1 MKIGLLF
8 LWVLIFLS
16 GCGLGPDLSKD
27 RVPRSPSPTP
37 FIPEKPIDE
46 YMREGS
52 AAYLARDY
60 RAAITSYKR
69 ALEIEQR
76 DPKLDKK
83 HWYVLVDN
91 LAMSYGLTGDVKNAR
106 LVLAYGISKDY
117 NYPMFHYIVAC
128 TYGEEGDESNSLYH
142 LSRAFEHRA
151 NMLAGEKFPDPLTD
165 SSFASFADSETFKRS
180 VAAMKS
186 SRPRPKE

>member
-37 FIPEKPIDE
+37 FIPEKSIDE

-60 RAAITSYKR
+60 RAAITPYKR

-91 LAMSYGLTGDVKNAR
+91 LAMSYGLTVMSKTLGSFSHTGSRRIITIPCSTTSLRAR
-106 LVLAYGISKDY
+106 TARKEMKAIL
-117 NYPMFHYIVAC
+117 C
-128 TYGEEGDESNSLYH
+128 TI
-142 LSRAFEHRA
+142 
-151 NMLAGEKFPDPLTD
+151 
-165 SSFASFADSETFKRS
+165 
-180 VAAMKS
+180 
-186 SRPRPKE
+186 